1 MTKPTENSTQRP
13 ELLTILCILTFVGS
27 GMSALANG
35 FLFLSMKPLQ
45 QLLENESTYE
55 FLGTE
60 INLDFLLE
68 LNPVF
73 FLLQTLVLLIS
84 IFGAVQMWKLK
95 KYGFHIYTIA
105 QICLLI
111 LPKLFINSLPFPTLE
126 LLISAIFV
134 YLYSK
139 NLSYLK

>member
-1 MTKPTENSTQRP
+1 MSEPIESHPQRP
-13 ELLTILCILTFVGS
+13 ELLNILCILTFIGS
-27 GMSALANG
+27 GLSAIANG
-35 FLFLSMKPLQ
+35 FLFLSMEPLQ

-60 INLDFLLE
+60 VNLDFLLE
-68 LNPVF
+68 INPVF
-73 FLLQTLVLLIS
+73 FLLQSLVLLVS
-84 IFGAVQMWKLK
+84 ILGAAQMWKLK
-95 KYGFHIYTIA
+95 KIGFHMYTVA
-105 QICLLI
+105 QILLLI